1 MANYVCIIRISRA
14 KFHCSRLKIVQDH
27 VSVIFLAQGAHVH
40 GLNMFETWN
49 RFDELARYSVSTASV
64 TDWRREAAVKNTDGR
79 IALYKKE
86 YVGVS
91 SCIR

>member
-27 VSVIFLAQGAHVH
+27 VSVIFWHKVH
-40 GLNMFETWN
+40 MSMFETWN

-79 IALYKKE
+79 IALYKKRVCRCLE
-86 YVGVS
+86 LHSISV
-91 SCIR
+91 